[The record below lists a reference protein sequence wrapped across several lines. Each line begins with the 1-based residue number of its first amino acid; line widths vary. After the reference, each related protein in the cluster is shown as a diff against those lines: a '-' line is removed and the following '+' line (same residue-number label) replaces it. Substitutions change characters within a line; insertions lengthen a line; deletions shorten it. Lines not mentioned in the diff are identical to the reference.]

1 MRVQE
6 GVRKT
11 ITEFELKA
19 TDADTEAESIVFS
32 VIQAPRHGT
41 INGQHYRQISS
52 LTMDDIDQNRI
63 SYNHDGSNSLKYR
76 FTFTVTDSTNLLF
89 MVEDNGKEKL
99 GAFEKGGHL
108 RKQRVKIFLQRTCL
122 EGQDISVAKFCLFS
136 SSCKL

>member
-41 INGQHYRQISS
+41 IERTFNGQHYRQISS
-52 LTMDDIDQNRI
+52 FTMDDIYQNRI

-89 MVEDNGKEKL
+89 MVEDNGKE
-99 GAFEKGGHL
+99 
-108 RKQRVKIFLQRTCL
+108 VCVCVCVCV
-122 EGQDISVAKFCLFS
+122 SVCVDSFITVG
-136 SSCKL
+136 